1 LENELEKV
9 IMDQKILLSSQKL
22 DFEKE
27 ISELTKKFTTIIREN
42 EDL

>member
-1 LENELEKV
+1 
-9 IMDQKILLSSQKL
+9 MDQKILLSSQKL